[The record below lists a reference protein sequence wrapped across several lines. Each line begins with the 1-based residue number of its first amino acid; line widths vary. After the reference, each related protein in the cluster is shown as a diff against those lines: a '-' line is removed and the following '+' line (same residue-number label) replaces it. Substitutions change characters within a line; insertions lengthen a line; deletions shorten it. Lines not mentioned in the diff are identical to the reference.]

1 MLNKMYSLPEL
12 CFVGGSSENLEFN
25 LYYDKSNPRPFN
37 IYGGEATFSIVH
49 FSNKN
54 SAPVVSKKMDIV
66 LDNSS
71 MSYNVLRV
79 TLDPTDTVHLSGKF
93 IYQITMKD
101 VNDNVEISQGVL
113 TIHSNIDKGLIAQ

>member
-37 IYGGEATFSIVH
+37 IYGGEAIFSIVH

-66 LDNSS
+66 IDNSS

-93 IYQITMKD
+93 VYQITMKD
-101 VNDNVEISQGVL
+101 VNDNVEILQGVL